1 MQGFV
6 AGVNAARKLKGEE
19 PFILERS
26 DGYIGILI
34 DDLCTKGTPE
44 PYRMLTSRSEYR
56 LIHRQDNADIRMRE
70 KGYKLGLVSLEE
82 LNETLE
88 KYGQVDEEIARL
100 EKFHIGP
107 TKELEELLDTFDEKL
122 PPSGISLASLIRR
135 PRVTYESLA
144 PFDPERPQLSK
155 EIIELLEINIKYEGY
170 IKRQLKQIEEFKK
183 SEGRALPENLDYSEI
198 KGMRTEAIEKLSH
211 IRPNNIGMASRVS
224 GVSPADMAALMLHL
238 ERRARGI

>member
-1 MQGFV
+1 
-6 AGVNAARKLKGEE
+6 
-19 PFILERS
+19 
-26 DGYIGILI
+26 
-34 DDLCTKGTPE
+34 
-44 PYRMLTSRSEYR
+44 
-56 LIHRQDNADIRMRE
+56 
-70 KGYKLGLVSLEE
+70 
-82 LNETLE
+82 
-88 KYGQVDEEIARL
+88 VDEEIARL

-107 TKELEELLDTFDEKL
+107 TKELEELLDAFKEKL

-155 EIIELLEINIKYEGY
+155 EIIEQVEINIKYEGY

-183 SEGRALPENLDYSEI
+183 SEGRALPENLDYSKI